1 MIRKNLEFLQ
11 LCKIDLK
18 SGVLYP
24 KKKKKKNYCFSVI
37 LTFQSKNC

>member
-24 KKKKKKNYCFSVI
+24 KKKKKNYCFSVI